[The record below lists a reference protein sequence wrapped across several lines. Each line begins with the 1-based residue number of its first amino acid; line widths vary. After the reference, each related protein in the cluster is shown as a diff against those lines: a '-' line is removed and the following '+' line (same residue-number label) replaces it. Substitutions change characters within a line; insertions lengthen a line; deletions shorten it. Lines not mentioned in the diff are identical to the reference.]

1 MIPLLNCERMN
12 SPDTQI
18 VVTKNELATTQS
30 LVARL
35 VREYVRPH
43 RGRLGLAVLCMAI
56 VAGTTAANAY
66 LMKPVFDDVFI
77 LKDKSMLL
85 IIPITILLIAVIKGA
100 ATYGQAVLMSYIG
113 QKIVA
118 TIQCGMFSHLMW
130 ADIAYFQKTATGKLI
145 SRFNND
151 ANMLRA
157 AVSNVLVG
165 IAKDT
170 LTLIFL
176 VGLLF
181 YHDWALALI
190 AFVVFPVAVYP
201 IVRIGQ
207 RMRKVSDNTQVQM
220 GELTT
225 LLDET
230 FRGAR
235 HVRAYGMEEYE
246 IDRAG
251 SIIETIFQLVQKAA
265 RVRSA
270 THPIMESLGGVAIAV
285 IIFYGGSQVVSGST
299 TPGTFASFIAALL
312 MAYPAM
318 KSLANLNAN
327 LQEGLAAAQRIF
339 TLVDAAPSIQ
349 DKADAK
355 HLGTIRGEVKFE
367 DVRFGYEKDRPAL
380 SGINLDIPAGST
392 IALVGPSGAGKS
404 TILNLIPRF
413 YDSDDGQ
420 ILVDGENLRGV
431 TVSSLRAN
439 IALVSQDITL
449 FDDTVRS
456 NIAYGKLDASD
467 DEIIAAATAAEAHE
481 FITRLVSGYDTHV
494 GGRGLKLSG
503 GQRQRIAIARAMLKN
518 APILLLDE
526 ATSALDTE
534 TERQVQSALENL
546 TEGRTTIVIAHRLST
561 VMAAD
566 TIYVMD
572 NGEIVEQGTHAELL
586 AKGGAYARLYAV
598 QFAEQAEEV
607 TPAEVS
613 T

>member
-1 MIPLLNCERMN
+1 MN

-18 VVTKNELATTQS
+18 VATQHNPATTQS
-30 LVARL
+30 LVSRL

-43 RGRLGLAVLCMAI
+43 RGRLSLAVLCMAV

-77 LKDKSMLL
+77 LKDEKMLL
-85 IIPITILLIAVIKGA
+85 IIPIAILFIAVIKGA

-118 TIQCGMFSHLMW
+118 TIQNGMFSHLMW

-176 VGLLF
+176 VALLF

-190 AFVVFPVAVYP
+190 AFVVFPTAVYP

-225 LLDET
+225 ILDET

-235 HVRAYGMEEYE
+235 HVRAYGMEKYE

-251 SIIETIFQLVQKAA
+251 RIIETIFQLVQKAA

-285 IIFYGGSQVVSGST
+285 IIFYGGSQVVAGAT
-299 TPGTFASFIAALL
+299 TPGTFASFISALL

-318 KSLANLNAN
+318 KNLANLNAN

-339 TLVDAAPSIQ
+339 TLIDAAPTIQ
-349 DKADAK
+349 DKPDAK
-355 HLGTIRGEVKFE
+355 QLEAARGDVKFE
-367 DVRFGYEKDRPAL
+367 NVRFGYEKNRAAL

-392 IALVGPSGAGKS
+392 VALVGPSGAGKS
-404 TILNLIPRF
+404 TVLNLIPRF

-420 ILVDGENLRGV
+420 VLIDGKNLRDV
-431 TVSSLRAN
+431 TVASLRAN

-481 FITRLVSGYDTHV
+481 FISGLTSGYETHV

-534 TERQVQSALENL
+534 TERQVQSALETL

-566 TIYVMD
+566 NIYVMD
-572 NGEIVEQGTHAELL
+572 NGQIVEQGTHAELL
-586 AKGGAYARLYAV
+586 AKDGAYARLYAV
-598 QFAEQAEEV
+598 QFAEQAEGV
-607 TPAEVS
+607 KPAEV
-613 T
+613 TA

>member
-1 MIPLLNCERMN
+1 MN

-18 VVTKNELATTQS
+18 VATQNNPATTQS

-43 RGRLGLAVLCMAI
+43 RGRLILAVLCMAV

-77 LKDKSMLL
+77 LKDKSMLF

-100 ATYGQAVLMSYIG
+100 ATYGQSVLMSYIG

-118 TIQCGMFSHLMW
+118 TIQHGMFSHLMW

-170 LTLIFL
+170 LTLTFL

-190 AFVVFPVAVYP
+190 AFIVFPVAVYP
-201 IVRIGQ
+201 IVRIGR

-235 HVRAYGMEEYE
+235 HVRAYGMEKYE

-285 IIFYGGSQVVSGST
+285 IIFYGGSQVVSGAT

-339 TLVDAAPSIQ
+339 TLIDDAPSIQ
-349 DKADAK
+349 DKPDAK
-355 HLGTIRGEVKFE
+355 HLDTIRGEVKFE
-367 DVRFGYEKDRPAL
+367 NVRFGYEKDRTAL
-380 SGINLDIPAGST
+380 SGINMNIAAGST
-392 IALVGPSGAGKS
+392 VALVGPSGAGKS
-404 TILNLIPRF
+404 TVLNLIPRF
-413 YDSDDGQ
+413 YDSDEGQ
-420 ILVDGENLRGV
+420 ILVDGENLRDV

-449 FDDTVRS
+449 FDDSVRS

-481 FITRLVSGYDTHV
+481 FITGLVSGYDTHV

-572 NGEIVEQGTHAELL
+572 SGRIVEQGSHAELL
-586 AKGGAYARLYAV
+586 AQGGAYARLYAV
-598 QFAEQAEEV
+598 QFAEQADEV
-607 TPAEVS
+607 TPAEV
-613 T
+613 TA

>member
-1 MIPLLNCERMN
+1 MN
-12 SPDTQI
+12 SSDTQI
-18 VVTKNELATTQS
+18 VATKNESATTHS

-35 VREYVRPH
+35 VHEYVRPH
-43 RGRLGLAVLCMAI
+43 RGRLSLAVLCMAV

-77 LKDKSMLL
+77 LKDESMLL

-118 TIQCGMFSHLMW
+118 TIQCGIFSHLMW

-190 AFVVFPVAVYP
+190 AFVVFPIAVYP

-235 HVRAYGMEEYE
+235 HVRAYGMEKYE

-285 IIFYGGSQVVSGST
+285 IIFYGGSQVVAGST

-318 KSLANLNAN
+318 KNLANLNAN

-339 TLVDAAPSIQ
+339 TLIDADPSIQ
-349 DKADAK
+349 NKADAK
-355 HLGTIRGEVKFE
+355 QLGSIRGEVKFE
-367 DVRFGYEKDRPAL
+367 DVRFSYEKNRTAL
-380 SGINLDIPAGST
+380 SSINLDIPAGST
-392 IALVGPSGAGKS
+392 VALVGPSGAGKS

-420 ILVDGENLRGV
+420 ILVDGENLRNV

-481 FITRLVSGYDTHV
+481 FITGLASGYDTHV

-546 TEGRTTIVIAHRLST
+546 TDGRTTIVIAHRLST

-572 NGEIVEQGTHAELL
+572 SGLIVEQGTHAELL
-586 AKGGAYARLYAV
+586 ARGGAYARLYAV
-598 QFAEQAEEV
+598 QFAEQAEKV
-607 TPAEVS
+607 TSAEF
-613 T
+613 TA

>member
-1 MIPLLNCERMN
+1 MN

-18 VVTKNELATTQS
+18 VATQNNPATTQS

-43 RGRLGLAVLCMAI
+43 RGRLILAVLCMAV

-77 LKDKSMLL
+77 LKDKSMLF

-100 ATYGQAVLMSYIG
+100 ATYGQSVLMSYIG

-118 TIQCGMFSHLMW
+118 TIQHGMFSHLMW

-170 LTLIFL
+170 LTLTFL

-190 AFVVFPVAVYP
+190 AFIVFPVAVYP
-201 IVRIGQ
+201 IVRIGR

-235 HVRAYGMEEYE
+235 HVRAYGMEKYE

-285 IIFYGGSQVVSGST
+285 IIFYGGSQVVSGAT

-339 TLVDAAPSIQ
+339 TLIDAAPSIQ
-349 DKADAK
+349 DKPDAK
-355 HLGTIRGEVKFE
+355 HLDTIRGEVKFE
-367 DVRFGYEKDRPAL
+367 NVRFGYEKDRTAL
-380 SGINLDIPAGST
+380 SGINMNIAAGST
-392 IALVGPSGAGKS
+392 VALVGPSGAGKS
-404 TILNLIPRF
+404 TVLNLIPRF
-413 YDSDDGQ
+413 YDSDEGQ
-420 ILVDGENLRGV
+420 ILVDGENLRDV

-449 FDDTVRS
+449 FDDSVRS

-481 FITRLVSGYDTHV
+481 FITGLVSGYDTHV

-572 NGEIVEQGTHAELL
+572 SGRIVEQGSHAELL
-586 AKGGAYARLYAV
+586 AQGGAYARLYAV
-598 QFAEQAEEV
+598 QFAEQADEV
-607 TPAEVS
+607 TPAEV
-613 T
+613 TA

>member
-1 MIPLLNCERMN
+1 MN

-18 VVTKNELATTQS
+18 VATENNPATTQS

-43 RGRLGLAVLCMAI
+43 RGRLSLAVLCMAV

-77 LKDKSMLL
+77 LKDEKMLL
-85 IIPITILLIAVIKGA
+85 IIPIAILLIAVIKGA

-118 TIQCGMFSHLMW
+118 TIQDRMFSHLMW
-130 ADIAYFQKTATGKLI
+130 ADISFFQKTATGKLI

-190 AFVVFPVAVYP
+190 AFVVFPTAVYP

-225 LLDET
+225 ILDET

-235 HVRAYGMEEYE
+235 HVRAYGMEKYE
-246 IDRAG
+246 IDRA
-251 SIIETIFQLVQKAA
+251 SRIIETIFQLVQKAA

-285 IIFYGGSQVVSGST
+285 IIFYGGSQVVAGAT
-299 TPGTFASFIAALL
+299 TPGTFASFISALL

-318 KSLANLNAN
+318 KNLANLNAN

-339 TLVDAAPSIQ
+339 TLIDVEPSIQ
-349 DKADAK
+349 DQPDAK
-355 HLGTIRGEVKFE
+355 QLGTARGEVKFE
-367 DVRFGYEKDRPAL
+367 NVQFGYEKDRAAL
-380 SGINLDIPAGST
+380 SGVNLDIKAGST
-392 IALVGPSGAGKS
+392 VALVGPSGAGKS
-404 TILNLIPRF
+404 TVLNLIPRF
-413 YDSDDGQ
+413 YDCDKGQ
-420 ILVDGENLRGV
+420 VLVDGQNLRDV
-431 TVSSLRAN
+431 TVASLRAN

-449 FDDTVRS
+449 FDDTVRC

-481 FITRLVSGYDTHV
+481 FITGLTSGYKTHV

-534 TERQVQSALENL
+534 TERQVQSALEKL

-572 NGEIVEQGTHAELL
+572 SGEIVEQGTHAELL

-598 QFAEQAEEV
+598 QFAEQAEEA
-607 TPAEVS
+607 TPAEV
-613 T
+613 TA

>member
-1 MIPLLNCERMN
+1 MN

-18 VVTKNELATTQS
+18 VATQNNPATTQS

-43 RGRLGLAVLCMAI
+43 RGRLILAVLCMAV

-77 LKDKSMLL
+77 LKDKSMLF

-100 ATYGQAVLMSYIG
+100 ATYGQSVLMSYIG

-118 TIQCGMFSHLMW
+118 TIQHGMFSHLMW

-201 IVRIGQ
+201 IVRIGR

-235 HVRAYGMEEYE
+235 HVRAYGMEKYE

-251 SIIETIFQLVQKAA
+251 GIIETIFQLVQKAA

-285 IIFYGGSQVVSGST
+285 IIFYGGSQVVSGAT

-339 TLVDAAPSIQ
+339 TLIDAAPSIQ
-349 DKADAK
+349 DKPDAK
-355 HLGTIRGEVKFE
+355 HLDTIRGEVKFE
-367 DVRFGYEKDRPAL
+367 NVRFGYEKDRTAL
-380 SGINLDIPAGST
+380 SGINMNIAAGST
-392 IALVGPSGAGKS
+392 VALVGPSGAGKS
-404 TILNLIPRF
+404 TVLNLIPRF
-413 YDSDDGQ
+413 YDSDEGQ
-420 ILVDGENLRGV
+420 ILVDGENLRDV

-449 FDDTVRS
+449 FDDSVRS
-456 NIAYGKLDASD
+456 NIAYGKLNASD

-481 FITRLVSGYDTHV
+481 FITGLVSGYDTHV

-572 NGEIVEQGTHAELL
+572 SGRIVEQGSHAELL
-586 AKGGAYARLYAV
+586 AQGGSYARLYAV
-598 QFAEQAEEV
+598 QFAEQADEV
-607 TPAEVS
+607 TPAEV
-613 T
+613 TA

>member
-1 MIPLLNCERMN
+1 MPIPNK
-12 SPDTQI
+12 QI
-18 VVTKNELATTQS
+18 VANQHNPATTKS
-30 LVARL
+30 LVTRL
-35 VREYVRPH
+35 VNEYVRPH
-43 RGRLGLAVLCMAI
+43 RGRLIMAVLCMAI

-66 LMKPVFDDVFI
+66 LMKPVFDDIFI
-77 LKDKSMLL
+77 LRDKNMLFL
-85 IIPITILLIAVIKGA
+85 IPMAILCIAVIKGT
-100 ATYGQAVLMSYIG
+100 ATYVQSVLMSYVG
-113 QKIVA
+113 QQIVA
-118 TIQCGMFSHLMW
+118 TIQREMFSHLMW

-176 VGLLF
+176 LGLLL

-190 AFVVFPVAVYP
+190 AFIIFPTAVYP
-201 IVRIGQ
+201 IVKIGQ

-225 LLDET
+225 VLDET

-235 HVRAYGMEEYE
+235 HVRAYSMEKYE
-246 IDRAG
+246 IDRASG
-251 SIIETIFQLVQKAA
+251 IIETIFRLVQKAA

-270 THPIMESLGGVAIAV
+270 THPIMESLGGVAIAI
-285 IIFYGGSQVVSGST
+285 IIFYGGSQVIVGAT

-318 KSLANLNAN
+318 KNLANLNAN
-327 LQEGLAAAQRIF
+327 LQEGLAAAQRVF
-339 TLVDAAPSIQ
+339 TLIDTSPTIQ
-349 DKADAK
+349 DKKGARK
-355 HLGTIRGEVKFE
+355 LENIRGNVKFE
-367 DVRFGYEKDRPAL
+367 NVSFSYENNRLAL
-380 SGINLDIPAGST
+380 SDINIDIPAGST
-392 IALVGPSGAGKS
+392 VALVGPSGAGKS
-404 TILNLIPRF
+404 TVLNLIPRF
-413 YDSDDGQ
+413 YDCDKGCVLIDD
-420 ILVDGENLRGV
+420 ENISNV
-431 TVSSLRAN
+431 AISSLRAN

-449 FDDTVRS
+449 FDDTIRS
-456 NIAYGKLDASD
+456 NIAYGKPNAPD
-467 DEIIAAATAAEAHE
+467 DEIVNAATAAEAHE
-481 FITRLVSGYDTHV
+481 FITNLPDGYHTHV

-546 TEGRTTIVIAHRLST
+546 TKGRTTIVIAHRLST
-561 VMAAD
+561 VTSAD
-566 TIYVMD
+566 IIFVM
-572 NGEIVEQGTHAELL
+572 NSGKIIEKGTHAELMEQ
-586 AKGGAYARLYAV
+586 GNSYARLYAV
-598 QFAEQAEEV
+598 QFAEQAEEN
-607 TPAEVS
+607 S
-613 T
+613 TAGTIT

>member
-1 MIPLLNCERMN
+1 MPIPNK
-12 SPDTQI
+12 QI
-18 VVTKNELATTQS
+18 VANQHNPATTKS
-30 LVARL
+30 LVTRL
-35 VREYVRPH
+35 VNEYVRPH
-43 RGRLGLAVLCMAI
+43 RGRLIMAVLCMAI

-66 LMKPVFDDVFI
+66 LMKPVFDDIFI
-77 LKDKSMLL
+77 LRDKNMLFL
-85 IIPITILLIAVIKGA
+85 IPMAILCIAVIKGT
-100 ATYGQAVLMSYIG
+100 ATYVQSVLMSYVG
-113 QKIVA
+113 QQIVA
-118 TIQCGMFSHLMW
+118 TIQREMFSHLMW

-176 VGLLF
+176 LGLLL

-190 AFVVFPVAVYP
+190 AFIIFPTAVYP
-201 IVRIGQ
+201 IVKIGQ

-225 LLDET
+225 VLDET

-235 HVRAYGMEEYE
+235 HVRAYSMEKYE
-246 IDRAG
+246 IDRASG
-251 SIIETIFQLVQKAA
+251 IIETIFRLVQKAA

-270 THPIMESLGGVAIAV
+270 THPIMESLGGVAIAI
-285 IIFYGGSQVVSGST
+285 IIFYGGSQVIVGAT

-318 KSLANLNAN
+318 KNLANLNAN
-327 LQEGLAAAQRIF
+327 LQEGLAAAQRVF
-339 TLVDAAPSIQ
+339 TLIDTSPTIQ
-349 DKADAK
+349 DKKGARK
-355 HLGTIRGEVKFE
+355 LENIRGNVKFE
-367 DVRFGYEKDRPAL
+367 NVSFSYENNRLAL
-380 SGINLDIPAGST
+380 SDINIDIPAGST
-392 IALVGPSGAGKS
+392 VALVGPSGAGKS

-413 YDSDDGQ
+413 YDCDKGCVLIDD
-420 ILVDGENLRGV
+420 ENISNV
-431 TVSSLRAN
+431 AISSLRAN

-449 FDDTVRS
+449 FDDTIRS
-456 NIAYGKLDASD
+456 NIAYGKPNAPD
-467 DEIIAAATAAEAHE
+467 DEIVNAATAAEAHE
-481 FITRLVSGYDTHV
+481 FITNLPDGYHTHV

-546 TEGRTTIVIAHRLST
+546 TKGRTTIVIAHRLST
-561 VMAAD
+561 VTSAD
-566 TIYVMD
+566 IIFVM
-572 NGEIVEQGTHAELL
+572 NSGKIIEKGTHAELMEQ
-586 AKGGAYARLYAV
+586 GNSYARLYAV
-598 QFAEQAEEV
+598 QFAEQAEEN
-607 TPAEVS
+607 S
-613 T
+613 TAGTIT

>member
-1 MIPLLNCERMN
+1 MTIPNN
-12 SPDTQI
+12 QI
-18 VVTKNELATTQS
+18 VANQHNPATTKS
-30 LVARL
+30 LVTRL
-35 VREYVRPH
+35 VNEYVRPH
-43 RGRLGLAVLCMAI
+43 RGRLIMAVLCMAI

-66 LMKPVFDDVFI
+66 LMKPVFDDIFI
-77 LKDKSMLL
+77 LRDKNMLFL
-85 IIPITILLIAVIKGA
+85 IPMAILSIAVIKGA
-100 ATYGQAVLMSYIG
+100 ATYVQAVLMSYVG
-113 QKIVA
+113 QQIVA
-118 TIQCGMFSHLMW
+118 TIQRQMFSHLRW
-130 ADIAYFQKTATGKLI
+130 ADISYFQKTATGKLI

-176 VGLLF
+176 LGLLV

-190 AFVVFPVAVYP
+190 AFFVFPTAVYP
-201 IVRIGQ
+201 IVKIGQ

-225 LLDET
+225 VLDET

-235 HVRAYGMEEYE
+235 HVRAYSMENYE
-246 IDRAG
+246 IDRASG
-251 SIIETIFQLVQKAA
+251 IIETIFRLVQKAA

-270 THPIMESLGGVAIAV
+270 THPIMESLGGVAIAI
-285 IIFYGGSQVVSGST
+285 IIFYGGSQVIVGAT

-318 KSLANLNAN
+318 KNLANLNAN
-327 LQEGLAAAQRIF
+327 LQEGLAAAQRVFALID
-339 TLVDAAPSIQ
+339 TSPTIQ
-349 DKADAK
+349 DKKGARK
-355 HLGTIRGEVKFE
+355 LENIRGNVKFE
-367 DVRFGYEKDRPAL
+367 NVSFSYENNRLAL
-380 SGINLDIPAGST
+380 SDITLDIPAGST
-392 IALVGPSGAGKS
+392 VALVGPSGAGKS

-413 YDSDDGQ
+413 YDCDKGCVLIDD
-420 ILVDGENLRGV
+420 ENISNV
-431 TVSSLRAN
+431 VVSSLRAN

-449 FDDTVRS
+449 FDDTIRS
-456 NIAYGKLDASD
+456 NIAYGKPNASD
-467 DEIIAAATAAEAHE
+467 DEIVNAATAAEAHE
-481 FITRLVSGYDTHV
+481 FITSLPDGYQTHV

-546 TEGRTTIVIAHRLST
+546 TKGRTTIVIAHRLST
-561 VMAAD
+561 VMSAD
-566 TIYVMD
+566 IIFVM
-572 NGEIVEQGTHAELL
+572 NSGEIIEKGTHARLME
-586 AKGGAYARLYAV
+586 AGNSYARLFAV
-598 QFAEQAEEV
+598 QFAEQAEEN
-607 TPAEVS
+607 S
-613 T
+613 TAGTIA

>member
-1 MIPLLNCERMN
+1 MN

-18 VVTKNELATTQS
+18 VATQNNPATTQS

-43 RGRLGLAVLCMAI
+43 RGRLILAVLCMAV

-77 LKDKSMLL
+77 LKDKSMLF

-100 ATYGQAVLMSYIG
+100 ATYGQSVLMSYIG

-118 TIQCGMFSHLMW
+118 TIQHGMFSHLMW

-201 IVRIGQ
+201 IVRIGR

-235 HVRAYGMEEYE
+235 HVRAYGMEKYE

-285 IIFYGGSQVVSGST
+285 IIFYGGSQVVSGAT

-339 TLVDAAPSIQ
+339 TLIDAAPSIQ
-349 DKADAK
+349 DKPDAK
-355 HLGTIRGEVKFE
+355 HLDTIRGEVKFE
-367 DVRFGYEKDRPAL
+367 NVRFGYEKDRTAL
-380 SGINLDIPAGST
+380 SGINMNIAAGST
-392 IALVGPSGAGKS
+392 VALVGPSGAGKS
-404 TILNLIPRF
+404 TVLNLIPRF
-413 YDSDDGQ
+413 YDSDEGQ
-420 ILVDGENLRGV
+420 ILVDGENLRDV

-449 FDDTVRS
+449 FDDSVRS

-481 FITRLVSGYDTHV
+481 FITGLVSGYDTHV

-572 NGEIVEQGTHAELL
+572 SGRIVEQGSHAELL
-586 AKGGAYARLYAV
+586 AQGGAYARLYAV
-598 QFAEQAEEV
+598 QFAEQADEV
-607 TPAEVS
+607 TPAEV
-613 T
+613 TA

>member
-1 MIPLLNCERMN
+1 MTIPNN
-12 SPDTQI
+12 QI
-18 VVTKNELATTQS
+18 VANQHNPATTKS
-30 LVARL
+30 LVTRL
-35 VREYVRPH
+35 VNEYVRPH
-43 RGRLGLAVLCMAI
+43 RGRLIMAVLCMAI

-66 LMKPVFDDVFI
+66 LMKPVFDDIFI
-77 LKDKSMLL
+77 LRDKNMLFL
-85 IIPITILLIAVIKGA
+85 IPMAILCIAVIKGT
-100 ATYGQAVLMSYIG
+100 ATYAQSVLMSYVG
-113 QKIVA
+113 QQIVA
-118 TIQCGMFSHLMW
+118 TIQREMFSHLMW
-130 ADIAYFQKTATGKLI
+130 ADISYFQKTATGKLI

-176 VGLLF
+176 LGLLL

-190 AFVVFPVAVYP
+190 AFFVFPTAVYP
-201 IVRIGQ
+201 IVKIGQ

-225 LLDET
+225 VLDET

-235 HVRAYGMEEYE
+235 HVRAYSMEKYE
-246 IDRAG
+246 IDRASG
-251 SIIETIFQLVQKAA
+251 IIENIFRLVQRAA

-270 THPIMESLGGVAIAV
+270 THPIMETLGGVAIAI
-285 IIFYGGSQVVSGST
+285 IIFYGGSQVIVGAT

-318 KSLANLNAN
+318 KNLANLNAN
-327 LQEGLAAAQRIF
+327 LQEGLAAAQRVFNLID
-339 TLVDAAPSIQ
+339 TSPTIQ
-349 DKADAK
+349 DKKDARK
-355 HLGTIRGEVKFE
+355 LENIQGHLKFE
-367 DVRFGYEKDRPAL
+367 NVRFSYEKNRLAL
-380 SGINLDIPAGST
+380 SDINLEIPAGST
-392 IALVGPSGAGKS
+392 VALVGSSGAGKS

-413 YDSDDGQ
+413 YDCDEGF
-420 ILVDGENLRGV
+420 ILIDGENISDV
-431 TVSSLRAN
+431 AVSSLRAN

-449 FDDTVRS
+449 FDDTIRS
-456 NIAYGKLDASD
+456 NIAYGKPNASD
-467 DEIIAAATAAEAHE
+467 SEIVSAATAAEAHE
-481 FITRLVSGYDTHV
+481 FITSLPDGYQTHV

-546 TEGRTTIVIAHRLST
+546 TKGRTTIVIAHRLST
-561 VMAAD
+561 VMSAD
-566 TIYVMD
+566 IIFVM
-572 NGEIVEQGTHAELL
+572 NSGEIIEQGTHAELIEE
-586 AKGGAYARLYAV
+586 GNTYARLYAV
-598 QFAEQAEEV
+598 QLAMQAEENSSAG
-607 TPAEVS
+607 TTS
-613 T
+613 

>member
-1 MIPLLNCERMN
+1 MN

-18 VVTKNELATTQS
+18 VATQNNPATTQS

-43 RGRLGLAVLCMAI
+43 RGRLILAVLCMAV

-77 LKDKSMLL
+77 LKDKSMLF

-100 ATYGQAVLMSYIG
+100 ATYGQSVLMSYIG

-118 TIQCGMFSHLMW
+118 TIQHGMFSHLMW

-201 IVRIGQ
+201 IVRIGR

-235 HVRAYGMEEYE
+235 HVRAYGMEKYE

-285 IIFYGGSQVVSGST
+285 IIFYGGSQVVSGAT

-339 TLVDAAPSIQ
+339 TLIDAAPSIQ
-349 DKADAK
+349 DKPDAK
-355 HLGTIRGEVKFE
+355 HLDTIRGEVKFE
-367 DVRFGYEKDRPAL
+367 NVRFGYEKDRTAL
-380 SGINLDIPAGST
+380 SGINMNIAAGST
-392 IALVGPSGAGKS
+392 VALVGPSGAGKS
-404 TILNLIPRF
+404 TVLNLIPRF
-413 YDSDDGQ
+413 YDSDEGQ
-420 ILVDGENLRGV
+420 ILVDGENLRDV

-449 FDDTVRS
+449 FDDSVRS

-481 FITRLVSGYDTHV
+481 FITDLVSGYDTHV

-572 NGEIVEQGTHAELL
+572 SGRIVEQGSHAELL
-586 AKGGAYARLYAV
+586 AQGGAYARLYAV
-598 QFAEQAEEV
+598 QFAEQADEV
-607 TPAEVS
+607 TPAEV
-613 T
+613 TA

>member
-1 MIPLLNCERMN
+1 MN

-18 VVTKNELATTQS
+18 VATQNNPATTQS

-43 RGRLGLAVLCMAI
+43 RGRLILAVLCMAV

-77 LKDKSMLL
+77 LKDKSMLF

-100 ATYGQAVLMSYIG
+100 ATYGQSVLMSYIG

-118 TIQCGMFSHLMW
+118 TIQHGMFSHLMW

-201 IVRIGQ
+201 IVRIGR

-235 HVRAYGMEEYE
+235 HVRAYGMEKYE

-285 IIFYGGSQVVSGST
+285 IIFYGGSQVVSGAT

-339 TLVDAAPSIQ
+339 TLIDAAPSIQ
-349 DKADAK
+349 DKPDAK
-355 HLGTIRGEVKFE
+355 HLDTIRGEVKFE
-367 DVRFGYEKDRPAL
+367 NVRFGYEKDRTAL
-380 SGINLDIPAGST
+380 SGINMNIAAGST
-392 IALVGPSGAGKS
+392 VALVGPSGAGKS
-404 TILNLIPRF
+404 TVLNLIPRF
-413 YDSDDGQ
+413 YDSDEGQ
-420 ILVDGENLRGV
+420 ILVDGENLRDV

-449 FDDTVRS
+449 FDDSVRS
-456 NIAYGKLDASD
+456 NIAYGKLNASD

-481 FITRLVSGYDTHV
+481 FITGLVSGYDTHV

-572 NGEIVEQGTHAELL
+572 SGRIVEQGSHAELL
-586 AKGGAYARLYAV
+586 AQGGAYARLYAV
-598 QFAEQAEEV
+598 QFAEQADEV
-607 TPAEVS
+607 TPAEV
-613 T
+613 TA

>member
-1 MIPLLNCERMN
+1 MN

-18 VVTKNELATTQS
+18 VATQNNPATTQS

-43 RGRLGLAVLCMAI
+43 RGRLILAVLCMAV

-77 LKDKSMLL
+77 LKDKSMLF

-100 ATYGQAVLMSYIG
+100 ATYGQSVLMSYIG

-118 TIQCGMFSHLMW
+118 TIQHGMFSHLMW

-170 LTLIFL
+170 LTLTFL

-190 AFVVFPVAVYP
+190 AFIVFPVAVYP
-201 IVRIGQ
+201 IVRIGR

-235 HVRAYGMEEYE
+235 HVRAYGMEKYE

-285 IIFYGGSQVVSGST
+285 IIFYGGSQVVSGAT

-339 TLVDAAPSIQ
+339 TLIDAAPSIQ
-349 DKADAK
+349 DKPDAK
-355 HLGTIRGEVKFE
+355 HLDTIRGEVKFE
-367 DVRFGYEKDRPAL
+367 NVRFGYEKDRTAL
-380 SGINLDIPAGST
+380 SGINMNIAAGST
-392 IALVGPSGAGKS
+392 VALVGPSGAGKS
-404 TILNLIPRF
+404 TVLNLIPRF
-413 YDSDDGQ
+413 YDSDEGQ
-420 ILVDGENLRGV
+420 ILVDGENLRDV

-449 FDDTVRS
+449 FDDSVRS

-481 FITRLVSGYDTHV
+481 FITGLVSGYDTHV

-572 NGEIVEQGTHAELL
+572 SGRIVEQGSHAELL
-586 AKGGAYARLYAV
+586 AQGGAYARLYAV
-598 QFAEQAEEV
+598 QFAEQTDEV
-607 TPAEVS
+607 TPAEV
-613 T
+613 TA

>member
-1 MIPLLNCERMN
+1 MN

-18 VVTKNELATTQS
+18 VATQNNPATTQS

-43 RGRLGLAVLCMAI
+43 RGRLSLAVLCMAI

-77 LKDKSMLL
+77 LKDKSMLF

-118 TIQCGMFSHLMW
+118 TIQSGMFSHLMW

-176 VGLLF
+176 IGLLF

-190 AFVVFPVAVYP
+190 AFVVFPTAVYP

-225 LLDET
+225 ILDET

-235 HVRAYGMEEYE
+235 HVRAYGMEKYE
-246 IDRAG
+246 IDRA
-251 SIIETIFQLVQKAA
+251 SRIIETIFQLVQKAA

-285 IIFYGGSQVVSGST
+285 IIFYGGSQVVAGST

-339 TLVDAAPSIQ
+339 TLIDAAPSIQ
-349 DKADAK
+349 DKPDAK
-355 HLGTIRGEVKFE
+355 RLETIRGDVKFE
-367 DVRFGYEKDRPAL
+367 NVQFGYEKDRTAL
-380 SGINLDIPAGST
+380 SAINMDIPAGST
-392 IALVGPSGAGKS
+392 VALVGPSGAGKS

-420 ILVDGENLRGV
+420 ILVDGENLRDV

-481 FITRLVSGYDTHV
+481 FITGLVSGYDTHV

-546 TEGRTTIVIAHRLST
+546 TNGRTTIVIAHRLST

-572 NGEIVEQGTHAELL
+572 SGQIVEQGTHAELL
-586 AKGGAYARLYAV
+586 AKGGTYARLYAV

-607 TPAEVS
+607 TPAGV
-613 T
+613 TA

>member
-1 MIPLLNCERMN
+1 MTIPNN
-12 SPDTQI
+12 QI
-18 VVTKNELATTQS
+18 VANQHNPATTKS
-30 LVARL
+30 LVTRL
-35 VREYVRPH
+35 VNEYVRPH
-43 RGRLGLAVLCMAI
+43 RGRLIMAVLCMAI

-66 LMKPVFDDVFI
+66 LMKPVFDDIFI
-77 LKDKSMLL
+77 LRDKNMLFL
-85 IIPITILLIAVIKGA
+85 IPMAILCIAVIKGA
-100 ATYGQAVLMSYIG
+100 ATYVQAVLMSYVG
-113 QKIVA
+113 QQIVA
-118 TIQCGMFSHLMW
+118 TIQRQMFSHLMW
-130 ADIAYFQKTATGKLI
+130 ADISYFQKTATGKLI

-176 VGLLF
+176 LGLLV

-190 AFVVFPVAVYP
+190 AFFVFPTAVYP
-201 IVRIGQ
+201 IVKIGQ

-225 LLDET
+225 VLDET

-235 HVRAYGMEEYE
+235 HVRAYSMENYE
-246 IDRAG
+246 IDRASG
-251 SIIETIFQLVQKAA
+251 IIEAIFRLVQKAA

-270 THPIMESLGGVAIAV
+270 THPIMESLGGVAIAI
-285 IIFYGGSQVVSGST
+285 IIFYGGSQVIVGAT

-318 KSLANLNAN
+318 KNLANLNAN
-327 LQEGLAAAQRIF
+327 LQEGLAAAQRVFALID
-339 TLVDAAPSIQ
+339 TSPTIQ
-349 DKADAK
+349 DKKGARK
-355 HLGTIRGEVKFE
+355 LENIQGNVKFE
-367 DVRFGYEKDRPAL
+367 NVSFSYENNRLAL
-380 SGINLDIPAGST
+380 SDITLDIPAGST
-392 IALVGPSGAGKS
+392 VALVGPSGAGKS

-413 YDSDDGQ
+413 YDCDKGCVLIDD
-420 ILVDGENLRGV
+420 ENINNV
-431 TVSSLRAN
+431 VVSSLRAN

-449 FDDTVRS
+449 FDDTIRS
-456 NIAYGKLDASD
+456 NIAYGKPNASD
-467 DEIIAAATAAEAHE
+467 DEIVNAATAAEAHE
-481 FITRLVSGYDTHV
+481 FITSLPDGYQTHV

-546 TEGRTTIVIAHRLST
+546 TKGRTTIVIAHRLST
-561 VMAAD
+561 VMSAD
-566 TIYVMD
+566 IIFVM
-572 NGEIVEQGTHAELL
+572 NSGEIIEKGSHAKLMEE
-586 AKGGAYARLYAV
+586 GNSYARLFAV
-598 QFAEQAEEV
+598 QFAEQAEEN
-607 TPAEVS
+607 S
-613 T
+613 TAGTIA

>member
-1 MIPLLNCERMN
+1 MTIPDN
-12 SPDTQI
+12 QI
-18 VVTKNELATTQS
+18 VANQHNPATTKS
-30 LVARL
+30 LVTRL
-35 VREYVRPH
+35 VNEYVRPH
-43 RGRLGLAVLCMAI
+43 RGRLIMAVLCMAI

-66 LMKPVFDDVFI
+66 LMKPVFDDIFI
-77 LKDKSMLL
+77 LRDKNMLFL
-85 IIPITILLIAVIKGA
+85 IPMAILCIAVIKGT
-100 ATYGQAVLMSYIG
+100 ATYVQSVLMSYVG

-118 TIQCGMFSHLMW
+118 TIQREMFSHLMW
-130 ADIAYFQKTATGKLI
+130 ADISYFQKTATGKLI

-176 VGLLF
+176 LGLLV

-190 AFVVFPVAVYP
+190 AFFVFPTAVYP
-201 IVRIGQ
+201 IVKIGQ

-225 LLDET
+225 ILDET

-235 HVRAYGMEEYE
+235 HVRAYSMENYE
-246 IDRAG
+246 IDRASG
-251 SIIETIFQLVQKAA
+251 IIEAIFRLVQKAA

-270 THPIMESLGGVAIAV
+270 THPIMESLGGVAIAI
-285 IIFYGGSQVVSGST
+285 IIFYGGSQVIVGAT

-318 KSLANLNAN
+318 KNLANLNAN
-327 LQEGLAAAQRIF
+327 LQEGLAAAQRVFALID
-339 TLVDAAPSIQ
+339 TSPTIQ
-349 DKADAK
+349 DKKGARK
-355 HLGTIRGEVKFE
+355 LENIRGNVKFE
-367 DVRFGYEKDRPAL
+367 NVSFSYENNRLAL
-380 SGINLDIPAGST
+380 SDINLDIPAGST
-392 IALVGPSGAGKS
+392 VALVGPSGAGKS
-404 TILNLIPRF
+404 TIINLIPRF
-413 YDSDDGQ
+413 YDCDKGCVLIDD
-420 ILVDGENLRGV
+420 ENISNV
-431 TVSSLRAN
+431 VVSSLRAN

-449 FDDTVRS
+449 FDDTIRS
-456 NIAYGKLDASD
+456 NIAYGKPNASD
-467 DEIIAAATAAEAHE
+467 DEIVNAATAAEAHE
-481 FITRLVSGYDTHV
+481 FITSLPDGYQTHV

-546 TEGRTTIVIAHRLST
+546 TKGRTTIVIAHRLST
-561 VMAAD
+561 VMSAD
-566 TIYVMD
+566 IIFVM
-572 NGEIVEQGTHAELL
+572 NSGEIIEKGTHARLME
-586 AKGGAYARLYAV
+586 AGNSYARLFAV
-598 QFAEQAEEV
+598 QFAEQAEEN
-607 TPAEVS
+607 S
-613 T
+613 TAGTIA

>member
-1 MIPLLNCERMN
+1 MPIPNK
-12 SPDTQI
+12 QI
-18 VVTKNELATTQS
+18 VANQHNPATTKS
-30 LVARL
+30 LVTRL
-35 VREYVRPH
+35 VNEYVRPH
-43 RGRLGLAVLCMAI
+43 RGRLIMAVLCMAI

-66 LMKPVFDDVFI
+66 LMKPVFDDIFI
-77 LKDKSMLL
+77 LRDKNMLFL
-85 IIPITILLIAVIKGA
+85 IPMAILCIAVIKGT
-100 ATYGQAVLMSYIG
+100 ATYVQSVLMSYVG
-113 QKIVA
+113 QQIVA
-118 TIQCGMFSHLMW
+118 TIQREMFSHLMW

-176 VGLLF
+176 LGLLL

-190 AFVVFPVAVYP
+190 AFIIFPTAVYP
-201 IVRIGQ
+201 IVKIGQ

-225 LLDET
+225 VLDET

-235 HVRAYGMEEYE
+235 HVRAYSMEKYE
-246 IDRAG
+246 IDRASG
-251 SIIETIFQLVQKAA
+251 IIETIFRLVQKAA

-270 THPIMESLGGVAIAV
+270 THPIMESLGGVAIAI
-285 IIFYGGSQVVSGST
+285 IIFYGGSQVIVGAT

-318 KSLANLNAN
+318 KNLANLNAN
-327 LQEGLAAAQRIF
+327 LQEGLAAAQRVF
-339 TLVDAAPSIQ
+339 TLIDTSPTIQ
-349 DKADAK
+349 DKKGARK
-355 HLGTIRGEVKFE
+355 LENIRGNVKFE
-367 DVRFGYEKDRPAL
+367 NVSFSYENNRLAL
-380 SGINLDIPAGST
+380 SDINIDIPAGST
-392 IALVGPSGAGKS
+392 VALVGPSGAGKS

-413 YDSDDGQ
+413 YDCDKGCVLIDD
-420 ILVDGENLRGV
+420 ENISNV
-431 TVSSLRAN
+431 AISSLRAN

-449 FDDTVRS
+449 FDDTIRS
-456 NIAYGKLDASD
+456 NIAYGKPNAPD
-467 DEIIAAATAAEAHE
+467 DEIVNAATAAEAHE
-481 FITRLVSGYDTHV
+481 FITNLPDGYHTHV

-546 TEGRTTIVIAHRLST
+546 TKGRTTIVIAHRLST
-561 VMAAD
+561 VTSAD
-566 TIYVMD
+566 IIFVM
-572 NGEIVEQGTHAELL
+572 NSGKIIEKWTHAELMEQ
-586 AKGGAYARLYAV
+586 GNSYARLYAV
-598 QFAEQAEEV
+598 QFAEQAEEN
-607 TPAEVS
+607 S
-613 T
+613 TAGTIT

>member
-1 MIPLLNCERMN
+1 MN

-18 VVTKNELATTQS
+18 VATQNDPATTQS

-43 RGRLGLAVLCMAI
+43 RGRLILAVLCMAV

-77 LKDKSMLL
+77 LKDKSMLF
-85 IIPITILLIAVIKGA
+85 IIPIAILLIAVIKGA
-100 ATYGQAVLMSYIG
+100 ATYGQSVLMSYIG

-118 TIQCGMFSHLMW
+118 TIQRGMFSHLMW

-201 IVRIGQ
+201 IVRIGR

-235 HVRAYGMEEYE
+235 HVRAYGMEKYE

-285 IIFYGGSQVVSGST
+285 IIFYGGSQVVAGST

-339 TLVDAAPSIQ
+339 TLIDAAPSIQ
-349 DKADAK
+349 DKPDAK
-355 HLGTIRGEVKFE
+355 QLETIRGEVKFE
-367 DVRFGYEKDRPAL
+367 NVRFGYEKDRTAL
-380 SGINLDIPAGST
+380 SGITMNIAAGST
-392 IALVGPSGAGKS
+392 VALVGPSGAGKS
-404 TILNLIPRF
+404 TVLNLIPRF

-420 ILVDGENLRGV
+420 ILVDGKDLRDV

-449 FDDTVRS
+449 FDDSVRS

-481 FITRLVSGYDTHV
+481 FITGLVSGYDTHV

-572 NGEIVEQGTHAELL
+572 NGQIVEQGTHAELL
-586 AKGGAYARLYAV
+586 AQGGAYARLYAV

-607 TPAEVS
+607 TPAEV
-613 T
+613 TA

>member
-1 MIPLLNCERMN
+1 MPIPNK
-12 SPDTQI
+12 QI
-18 VVTKNELATTQS
+18 VANQHNPATTKS
-30 LVARL
+30 LVTRL
-35 VREYVRPH
+35 VNEYVRPH
-43 RGRLGLAVLCMAI
+43 RGRLIMAVLCMAI

-66 LMKPVFDDVFI
+66 LMKPVFDDIFI
-77 LKDKSMLL
+77 LRDKNMLFL
-85 IIPITILLIAVIKGA
+85 IPMAILCIAVIKGT
-100 ATYGQAVLMSYIG
+100 ATYVQSVLMSYVG
-113 QKIVA
+113 QQIVA
-118 TIQCGMFSHLMW
+118 TIQREMFSHLMW

-176 VGLLF
+176 LGLLL

-190 AFVVFPVAVYP
+190 AFIIFPTAVYP
-201 IVRIGQ
+201 IVKIGQ

-225 LLDET
+225 VLDET

-235 HVRAYGMEEYE
+235 HVRAYSMEKYE
-246 IDRAG
+246 IDRASG
-251 SIIETIFQLVQKAA
+251 IIETIFRLVQKAA

-270 THPIMESLGGVAIAV
+270 THPIMESLGGVAIAI
-285 IIFYGGSQVVSGST
+285 IIFYGGSQVIVGAT

-318 KSLANLNAN
+318 KNLANLNAN
-327 LQEGLAAAQRIF
+327 LQEGLAAAQRVF
-339 TLVDAAPSIQ
+339 TLIDTSPTIQ
-349 DKADAK
+349 DKKGARK
-355 HLGTIRGEVKFE
+355 LENIRGNVKFE
-367 DVRFGYEKDRPAL
+367 NVSFSYENNRLAL
-380 SGINLDIPAGST
+380 SDINIDIPAGST
-392 IALVGPSGAGKS
+392 VALVGPSGAGKS

-413 YDSDDGQ
+413 YDCDKGCVLIDD
-420 ILVDGENLRGV
+420 ENISNV
-431 TVSSLRAN
+431 AISSLRAN

-449 FDDTVRS
+449 FDDTIRS
-456 NIAYGKLDASD
+456 NIAYGKPNAPD
-467 DEIIAAATAAEAHE
+467 DEIVNAATAAEAHE
-481 FITRLVSGYDTHV
+481 FITNLPDGYHTHV

-546 TEGRTTIVIAHRLST
+546 TKGRTTIVIAHRLST
-561 VMAAD
+561 VTSAD
-566 TIYVMD
+566 IIFVM
-572 NGEIVEQGTHAELL
+572 NSGKIIEKGTHAELMEQ
-586 AKGGAYARLYAV
+586 GNSYARLYAV
-598 QFAEQAEEV
+598 QFAEQAEEH
-607 TPAEVS
+607 S
-613 T
+613 TAGTIT

>member
-1 MIPLLNCERMN
+1 MT
-12 SPDTQI
+12 SPNNQI
-18 VVTKNELATTQS
+18 VATQLNPATTRS
-30 LVARL
+30 LVTRL
-35 VREYVRPH
+35 VSVYVRPH
-43 RGRLGLAVLCMAI
+43 RSRLIFAVLCMAI

-66 LMKPVFDDVFI
+66 LMKPVFDDIFI
-77 LKDKSMLL
+77 LRDKTMLFL
-85 IIPITILLIAVIKGA
+85 IPITILCIAVIKGT
-100 ATYGQAVLMSYIG
+100 ATYGQSVLMSYVG
-113 QKIVA
+113 QQIVA
-118 TIQCGMFSHLMW
+118 TIQREMFSHLMW

-176 VGLLF
+176 LGLLL

-190 AFVVFPVAVYP
+190 AFIVFPTAVYP
-201 IVRIGQ
+201 IVKIGQ

-225 LLDET
+225 VLDET

-235 HVRAYGMEEYE
+235 HVRAYSMENYE
-246 IDRAG
+246 IDRASG
-251 SIIETIFQLVQKAA
+251 IIETIFLLLQKAA

-270 THPIMESLGGVAIAV
+270 THPIMESLGGVAIAI
-285 IIFYGGSQVVSGST
+285 IIFYGGSQVIVGAT

-318 KSLANLNAN
+318 KNLANLNAN
-327 LQEGLAAAQRIF
+327 LQEGLAAAQRVF
-339 TLVDAAPSIQ
+339 TLIDTGPTIQ
-349 DKADAK
+349 DKRDARK
-355 HLGTIRGEVKFE
+355 LENIRGNVKFE
-367 DVRFGYEKDRPAL
+367 NVRFRYEKNRLAL
-380 SGINLDIPAGST
+380 SDIDLDIPAGST
-392 IALVGPSGAGKS
+392 VALVGPSGAGKS
-404 TILNLIPRF
+404 TVLNLIPRF
-413 YDSDDGQ
+413 YDCDKGRVL
-420 ILVDGENLRGV
+420 IDGENIRDV

-449 FDDTVRS
+449 FDDTIRS
-456 NIAYGKLDASD
+456 NIAYGKLNASD
-467 DEIIAAATAAEAHE
+467 AEIITAATAAEAHE
-481 FITRLVSGYDTHV
+481 FITNLPDGYQTHV

-546 TEGRTTIVIAHRLST
+546 TKGRTTIVIAHRLST
-561 VMAAD
+561 VMSAN
-566 TIYVMD
+566 TIFVM
-572 NGEIVEQGTHAELL
+572 NSGEIVEQGTHAELMEEG
-586 AKGGAYARLYAV
+586 KAYARLYAV
-598 QFAEQAEEV
+598 QFAEQAEENV
-607 TPAEVS
+607 PAGTVA
-613 T
+613 